1 MAITTNTFTKSVGW
15 ARTDVIYQLE
25 EAFSWLGWHSDT
37 TTGIVTSIQSFSG
50 DTDTGDSNTDYFDVR
65 QKSTSGIGTG
75 ASFNVY
81 RSSGNIDAIYV
92 NRPGV
97 GYTDGEQIVI
107 SGDDIGGSSDTLAA
121 TDITIVCGVH
131 TTTGYGSTTTFY
143 DKDVTAGVNY
153 PWGVLKYENE
163 SNKKFGYTY
172 RGFQV
177 TSDTNLQFVVGSDFH
192 PWDDDA
198 VGVNS
203 SVYYG
208 NRFAGITQL
217 DAPVDPVTSA
227 NARFRTSGNHS
238 YPQVS
243 TFTFAKNTNSY
254 QLDLNVFHS
263 GSDPNFAVFSFKQ
276 PTLSSTDIH
285 DNTSN
290 AFFLHNYSTT
300 LWDLDEVFLSGL
312 TFISPTTSVTE
323 NTKKITFTSYP
334 VSEAYQITR
343 SAEYGFLGGG
353 TYKQSVYSATILGSP
368 AGTEETFYYRDDSE
382 SSITEFN
389 AVIKG
394 IPINLMFVPCPY
406 YLPDDFVFIQFDT
419 GIASSNVQQ
428 GDTITVSASEV
439 YTIITAAYS
448 QVTTTRGIAFCART
462 T

>member
-1 MAITTNTFTKSVGW
+1 MAITTTITKSVGW

-50 DTDTGDSNTDYFDVR
+50 DTDTGSNNVTYYDVR

-75 ASFNVY
+75 ASFNIT
-81 RSSGNIDAIYV
+81 RSSGNITTMYV

-97 GYTDGEQIVI
+97 GYTNGEQIVI

-121 TDITIVCGVH
+121 TDITIVCGVD
-131 TTTGYGSTTTFY
+131 TTTDYGSTTTFY
-143 DKDVTAGVNY
+143 DKDVTAGANY

-177 TSDTNLQFVVGSDFH
+177 TSNTNISFTVGSDFH
-192 PWDDDA
+192 PWDNDNP
-198 VGVNS
+198 GNYTN
-203 SVYYG
+203 YYG
-208 NRFAGITQL
+208 NRFGGEIYFE
-217 DAPVDPVTSA
+217 APVDPVTA
-227 NARFRTSGNHS
+227 TNARLRYNSSHSFPHTSF
-238 YPQVS
+238 V
-243 TFTFAKNTNSY
+243 FAKNTNSY
-254 QLDLNVFHS
+254 QLDLNVFKS
-263 GSDPNFAVFSFKQ
+263 GLDPNFAVFSFKQ
-276 PTLSSTDIH
+276 PTLSSTNIH
-285 DNTSN
+285 TNTSK

-312 TFISPTTSVTE
+312 TFIDPATSVAEGNKT
-323 NTKKITFTSYP
+323 ITFKTYPASESY
-334 VSEAYQITR
+334 EIKR
-343 SAEYGFLGGG
+343 SAEQGFLGSSYF
-353 TYKQSVYSATILGSP
+353 YKQSVYGATILSGPGVNEAS
-368 AGTEETFYYRDDSE
+368 FYHRDDSE

-394 IPINLMFVPCPY
+394 IPINLYYVPCPY

-419 GIASSNVQQ
+419 GIPSSNVQQ

-439 YTIITAAYS
+439 YTIITASYS
-448 QVTTTRGIAFCART
+448 QDTTTRGIAFCART

>member
-1 MAITTNTFTKSVGW
+1 MAITTTFTKSVGW

-37 TTGIVTSIQSFSG
+37 TTGIVTSIQSYSG
-50 DTDTGDSNTDYFDVR
+50 DTDTGSNSVTYYDVR

-75 ASFNVY
+75 ASFNIT
-81 RSSGNIDAIYV
+81 RSSGNIDTMYV

-107 SGDDIGGSSDTLAA
+107 SGDDIGGSTDTLPA
-121 TDITIVCGVH
+121 TDITIVCGVD

-143 DKDVTAGVNY
+143 DKDVTAGANY

-177 TSDTNLQFVVGSDFH
+177 TSNTNLNFITGSDFH
-192 PWDDDA
+192 PWDVDSTS
-198 VGVNS
+198 NYTS
-203 SVYYG
+203 YYG
-208 NRFAGITQL
+208 NRFGGENSL
-217 DAPVDPVTSA
+217 DAPVNPVTGS
-227 NARFRTSGNHS
+227 NARLRTNTSHS
-238 YPQVS
+238 FPH
-243 TFTFAKNTNSY
+243 TNLIFAKNTNSY
-254 QLDLNVFHS
+254 QLDLNVFKS
-263 GSDPNFAVFSFKQ
+263 GLDPNFAVFSFKQ
-276 PTLSSTDIH
+276 PTLSSTNIH
-285 DNTSN
+285 NNTSHP
-290 AFFLHNYSTT
+290 FFLHNYSTT

-312 TFISPTTSVTE
+312 TLIEPLISVADG
-323 NTKKITFTSYP
+323 TKKITFNSYP
-334 VSEAYQITR
+334 ASETYEIKR
-343 SAEYGFLGGG
+343 SAEQGFLG
-353 TYKQSVYSATILGSP
+353 TSYFNRLSVYSATIIGGS
-368 AGTEETFYYRDDSE
+368 GTNECSFYYRDDSE
-382 SSITEFN
+382 SSISEFN
-389 AVIKG
+389 AIIKG

-439 YTIITAAYS
+439 YTIITASYS
-448 QVTTTRGIAFCART
+448 QNTTTRGIAFCART